1 MSHARLAVAPQGE
14 PAEYEQSGGVRRF
27 CGTCGTPLSFMRSD
41 LEDELDVSLM
51 AFDDPALW
59 EIEMSIWTDHK
70 ALPLSLETKPS
81 WKEDP
86 ARLLRQGQQEL

>member
-1 MSHARLAVAPQGE
+1 
-14 PAEYEQSGGVRRF
+14 
-27 CGTCGTPLSFMRSD
+27 MRSD
-41 LEDELDVSLM
+41 LEDELDVSLQ

-59 EIEMSIWTDHK
+59 EVEMSIWTDHR
-70 ALPLSLETKPS
+70 AAQLGLEQKPS

>member
-1 MSHARLAVAPQGE
+1 MAAQGV
-14 PAEYEQSGGVRRF
+14 PAEYEQNGGVRRF
-27 CGTCGTPLSFMRSD
+27 CGACGTPLSFMRAD
-41 LEDELDVSLM
+41 LDDELDVSLS

-59 EIEMSIWTDHK
+59 EVEMSIWTDHR
-70 ALPLSLETKPS
+70 ATNLDLEAKPS